1 MKIPYENLTAPRE
14 MRAQNIRRT
23 LKAVHLFGHVRH
35 ADLARLLW
43 PLSSVESR
51 AAAASKLFGFLVR
64 EGYLLKR
71 LNALGSWSYILG
83 QLGANQLSK
92 MGVQGAR
99 DGIQVTGIQGGSIFH
114 TTLGTAW
121 LVGQL
126 VAGHDV
132 LSEFAINSNQH
143 EITRGKLMRH
153 WGKLPDGLVIHEV
166 RSDDGRLL
174 HYNVDWLEV
183 ESSYKGIKERDRI
196 FDMGWSLG
204 SQLLPGIHYYLDR
217 LILLYAENSRH
228 EFALVQ
234 SAVKKW
240 RQSGQNFDDP
250 QSLLGSIILTSADVV
265 VPLGIRSFSQ
275 IDLYSYMQR
284 DDRWRALLMNPGEGS
299 V

>member
-1 MKIPYENLTAPRE
+1 
-14 MRAQNIRRT
+14 
-23 LKAVHLFGHVRH
+23 
-35 ADLARLLW
+35 
-43 PLSSVESR
+43 
-51 AAAASKLFGFLVR
+51 
-64 EGYLLKR
+64 
-71 LNALGSWSYILG
+71 
-83 QLGANQLSK
+83 
-92 MGVQGAR
+92 
-99 DGIQVTGIQGGSIFH
+99 
-114 TTLGTAW
+114 
-121 LVGQL
+121 
-126 VAGHDV
+126 
-132 LSEFAINSNQH
+132 
-143 EITRGKLMRH
+143 
-153 WGKLPDGLVIHEV
+153 
-166 RSDDGRLL
+166 L